1 MSPYVPF
8 VVLWVVLA
16 VAVIGL
22 IIYRR
27 FVSAGEDDMIH
38 VAEAGEAVISAHQ
51 VTVAQKLD
59 QIDKWGKT
67 LTVVTVVYGLALA
80 GIYVYQSWM
89 SGV

>member
-8 VVLWVVLA
+8 VALWAVLA

-22 IIYRR
+22 IVYRR
-27 FVSAGEDDMIH
+27 FVSASEDDMIH
-38 VAEAGEAVISAHQ
+38 ISDASGTVTSQQ

-59 QIDKWGKT
+59 QIDKWGKM
-67 LTVVTVVYGLALA
+67 LTVVAVTYGVVLA
-80 GIYVYQSWM
+80 GIYVYQSWV

>member
-1 MSPYVPF
+1 M
-8 VVLWVVLA
+8 LA

-22 IIYRR
+22 IVYRR
-27 FVSAGEDDMIH
+27 FVSASEDDMIH
-38 VAEAGEAVISAHQ
+38 ISDASGTVTSQQ

-59 QIDKWGKT
+59 QIDKWGKM
-67 LTVVTVVYGLALA
+67 LTVVAVTYGVVLA

>member
-1 MSPYVPF
+1 MNPYVPF
-8 VVLWVVLA
+8 VVLWALLALTVV
-16 VAVIGL
+16 GL

-38 VAEAGEAVISAHQ
+38 VSDPVGSTTAHQ
-51 VTVAQKLD
+51 VSVAQKLD

-67 LTVVTVVYGLALA
+67 LTIVTAVYGIVLV
-80 GIYVYQSWM
+80 GIYVYQSWV

>member
-8 VVLWVVLA
+8 VALWALLA
-16 VAVIGL
+16 LTVIGL

-27 FVSAGEDDMIH
+27 FVSAGEDDMLH
-38 VAEAGEAVISAHQ
+38 VSEAAGSATSHQ
-51 VTVAQKLD
+51 VVVAQKLD

-67 LTVVTVVYGLALA
+67 LTVVVAVYGIVLV
-80 GIYVYQSWM
+80 GVYVYQSWM

>member
-8 VVLWVVLA
+8 LVLWAVLA
-16 VAVIGL
+16 LAVVGL

-27 FVSAGEDDMIH
+27 VVSASEDDMIH
-38 VAEAGEAVISAHQ
+38 VSDAAGSVTAQQ

-67 LTVVTVVYGLALA
+67 LTVVVVVYGVVLA
-80 GIYVYQSWM
+80 GIYVYQSWV

>member
-8 VVLWVVLA
+8 VVLWAALA
-16 VAVIGL
+16 LAVIGL
-22 IIYRR
+22 IVYRR

-38 VAEAGEAVISAHQ
+38 ISDAAGSVTSQQ

-67 LTVVTVVYGLALA
+67 LTVITVVYGVVLASV
-80 GIYVYQSWM
+80 YVYQSWM
-89 SGV
+89 SRG

>member
-1 MSPYVPF
+1 MNPYVPF
-8 VVLWVVLA
+8 VVLWAVLA
-16 VAVIGL
+16 LAVIGL

-27 FVSAGEDDMIH
+27 LVSASEDDMIH
-38 VAEAGEAVISAHQ
+38 VSEAAASATTQQ

-67 LTVVTVVYGLALA
+67 LTVVVVVYGIVLG
-80 GIYVYQSWM
+80 GIYVYQSWV

>member
-8 VVLWVVLA
+8 VALWAMLA

-22 IIYRR
+22 IVYRR
-27 FVSAGEDDMIH
+27 FVSASEDDMIH
-38 VAEAGEAVISAHQ
+38 ISDASGTVTSQQ

-59 QIDKWGKT
+59 QIDKWGKM
-67 LTVVTVVYGLALA
+67 LTVVAVTYGVVLA

>member
-8 VVLWVVLA
+8 VALWAVLA

-22 IIYRR
+22 IVYRR
-27 FVSAGEDDMIH
+27 FVSASEDDMIH
-38 VAEAGEAVISAHQ
+38 ISDASGTVTSQQ

-59 QIDKWGKT
+59 QIDKWGKM
-67 LTVVTVVYGLALA
+67 LTVVAVTYGVVLA